1 MWRNF
6 IRVSIRSISKN
17 KSFNA
22 INIAGLAIGLASAI
36 LIAMPAAYFIMQDWF
51 RDFPYNVGFQPL
63 LFLMAAVLTIVIALV
78 TVTITSLKAVRTNP
92 AMALH
97 YE

>member
-36 LIAMPAAYFIMQDWF
+36 LIAMPAAYFIMQDWL

-63 LFLMAAVLTIVIALV
+63 LFLMAAVLAIVIALV
-78 TVTITSLKAVRTNP
+78 TVTITSLKAARTNP